1 MTYFSSTRIR
11 IITYKSTIFAIR
23 TCSVS
28 SSNHH
33 PALFIM
39 RQVIIFLFAAFVC
52 QSVHA
57 QLTDPSHYWLN
68 NIEIQQ
74 FSTPSSFPQDG
85 VNTIH
90 QSADGFLWFGTVE
103 GLFRYDGYR
112 FISYRNDIQT
122 PSVLTSNNVLS
133 ILSTQ
138 DNKLWVGT
146 NNGINIIDRLTGITR
161 QYHLKDFDNSDIVG
175 CLCATRSG
183 DVWVGTEGGLYL
195 YNKEDDEFV
204 LMCDQRG
211 NSRVPHSAIKAICE
225 DQNGFLW
232 IGTWNQGLYRYD
244 IKKNQ
249 WYNMP
254 KFNDINSAH
263 CLFMDENNTLWVGTW
278 GKGIYRIDNPYDTNT
293 PLQFHNF
300 MIHSMD
306 NKELSSNYIYSITKS
321 PDNDRL
327 WIATSQGICFCDYN
341 HQSQTFYLLPEGK
354 EPFPQ
359 FFGRGVDNL
368 IFDNHGNIFMTSHR
382 TGVAYTLVSPHNL
395 YGHSVIQD
403 KQLSEMVRGLS
414 FDSDNNLWMAL
425 EDGGVRCIDIDGH
438 TDMTDFYLPHSIQN
452 DIPSKI
458 NTVFRNSQ
466 GVIYIGTGEDGIIV
480 YDSTKDGIQTLN
492 KDNTEWL
499 TDNCVY
505 TFSEDKDGNI
515 YVGGWHGLSVIYS
528 NGKGISLDMVDSLAD
543 ARVQRITLANDGSI
557 WLATRNMGFI
567 HLTGDIHNPQSLKT
581 RHYVSPQG
589 SGYMV
594 NDAVSIVEDKR
605 HRIWACSHNIGL
617 MLYDKDTDAFVCM
630 NKRFNIPTE
639 SLYALE
645 TAEDG
650 TLWMSTHQSLLSLS
664 INDDNSIDN
673 LNYYTIAGLAHF
685 GGFSNYLSAR
695 SVNGRMAF
703 AGASAFTTFHP
714 DSLPRVTGT
723 DKVSI
728 TNIRIAGRSV
738 SDFTFEEREDI
749 LSLLPPFTEK
759 IVLKSNQNNFSLEFS
774 TFNFAST
781 PYTAYAYML
790 EGYDK
795 EWMYAEQGVNTVNY
809 SNLPSGTYTF
819 RLRGADPQ
827 SLWSQKD
834 KVLTIV
840 VLPPL
845 WLRWWALLLYALVTA
860 GIIYGAVRYYRFRL
874 LQRQQLQIA
883 QMEAEK
889 VEELN
894 HKKLQFYT
902 NITHDLMTPLTI
914 ISASVDSM
922 QGEGKNVIQNNVNR
936 LMRLLEQILQFRKA
950 ETGNLRLMVAKGDIA
965 DFCRREIESIQ
976 PLMQK
981 KQLHLSVVTSPE
993 TVRGYF
999 DPDAL
1004 DKILYNLLS
1013 NAAKYNRPMG
1023 YIQMSMVQLEDTPD
1037 KVVITVK
1044 DNGMGIKKEK
1054 QATLFDRFYE
1064 GEHRKFNTYGTG
1076 IGLSL
1081 TRDLVHLH
1089 HGEITFVSE
1098 EGVGTTFTI
1107 TLPID
1112 RASYTEE
1119 EIDDQYTIVPTNQ
1132 EANEEEAGSEDMDE
1146 VTEDYLRGKVLV
1158 VEDNDDILAILSQL
1172 LSSKYKVLTAYNGK
1186 EALEILENE
1195 PVDLVVT
1202 DIMMPVMDGMELLR
1216 LIREN
1221 DEYTHLP
1228 VIMLTAKR
1236 DDQDRAES
1244 YSTGADAY
1252 ITKPFNS
1259 NVLLSR
1265 VENLMER
1272 SQATKK
1278 ELKKRELVEM
1288 TDIDLTSADEE
1299 FLKRCIACVQKNI
1312 GNFDFDQQQFADQT
1326 GTSKSTL
1333 YKKLKTLTGLNTSAF
1348 IRSIRMKT
1356 ACEVLKKNPT
1366 IRISE
1371 LAYSVGFN
1379 DPKYFS
1385 SCFKKDYGMLPT
1397 EFVKG
1402 KQ

>member
-1 MTYFSSTRIR
+1 M
-11 IITYKSTIFAIR
+11 R
-23 TCSVS
+23 TCSF
-28 SSNHH
+28 H
-33 PALFIM
+33 LQIIILIFIM
-39 RQVIIFLFAAFVC
+39 RHIIIFLLSALVC
-52 QSVHA
+52 HSVRS
-57 QLTDPSHYWLN
+57 QQTPNSHYWLN

-74 FSTPSSFPQDG
+74 FSTPSSFPHDG

-112 FISYRNDIQT
+112 FVSYRNDIQT

-175 CLCATRSG
+175 CLLATRNG
-183 DVWVGTEGGLYL
+183 NVWVGTEGGLYL
-195 YNKEDDEFV
+195 YNKEDDVFM

-211 NSRVPHSAIKAICE
+211 NSRVPHSAIKAIYE

-232 IGTWNQGLYRYD
+232 IGTWNQGLFRYD
-244 IKKNQ
+244 VKNDN
-249 WYNMP
+249 WYSMP

-263 CLFMDENNTLWVGTW
+263 CVFMDENNTLWVGTW
-278 GKGIYRIDNPYDTNT
+278 GKGIYRIDNPYDTNK
-293 PLQFHNF
+293 PLQFQNF
-300 MIHSMD
+300 MIHSTD
-306 NKELSSNYIYSITKS
+306 DKELSSNYIYSITKS
-321 PDNDRL
+321 PDTNRL

-341 HQSQTFYLLPEGK
+341 QQSQTFYLLPEGK

-368 IFDNHGNIFMTSHR
+368 IFDRHGNIFMTSHR
-382 TGVAYTLVSPHNL
+382 MGVAYTLVSPHNL

-403 KQLSEMVRGLS
+403 RQLNEMVRGMT

-425 EDGGVRCIDIDGH
+425 EDGGVRCIDTDGH
-438 TDMTDFYLPHSIQN
+438 TDKTERFLPHSILN
-452 DIPSKI
+452 SIPNKI
-458 NTVFRNSQ
+458 NTVFRNKQ
-466 GVIYIGTGEDGIIV
+466 GVIFIGTGEDGIIV
-480 YDSTKDGIQTLN
+480 YDSTKGGMQTLDKN
-492 KDNTEWL
+492 NTEWL

-505 TFSEDKDGNI
+505 TFAEDKEGNI
-515 YVGGWHGLSVIYS
+515 YVGGWHGLSVIYN
-528 NGKGISLDMVDSLAD
+528 NGKGISLDMIDSLAD
-543 ARVQRITLANDGSI
+543 ARVQRITIASDGTI
-557 WLATRNMGFI
+557 WLATRNTGFI
-567 HLTGDIHNPQSLKT
+567 HITGNIHNPQSLKV

-589 SGYMV
+589 SGYRV
-594 NDAVSIVEDKR
+594 NDAVSIVEDNR
-605 HRIWACSHNIGL
+605 QRIWACSHNIGL
-617 MLYDKDTDAFVCM
+617 MLYDNYIDAFVCM

-645 TAEDG
+645 ASEEG
-650 TLWMSTHQSLLSLS
+650 TLWMSTHQSLLSLTV
-664 INDDNSIDN
+664 NDDNSIDN

-685 GGFSNYLSAR
+685 RGFSNYLSAR
-695 SVNGRMAF
+695 SIDGRMAF

-714 DSLPRVTGT
+714 DSLPRAIGT

-728 TNIRIAGRSV
+728 TNIRIAGKNV
-738 SDFTFEEREDI
+738 SDFPLDEREDI

-759 IVLKSNQNNFSLEFS
+759 MVLQSNQNNFALEFS

-781 PYTAYAYML
+781 PYTAFAYML

-795 EWMYAEQGVNTVNY
+795 EWMYAEQGINTVNY

-845 WLRWWALLLYALVTA
+845 WLRWWALLLYALVA
-860 GIIYGAVRYYRFRL
+860 VGIIYGIVRYYRSRL
-874 LQRQQLQIA
+874 IQRQQLQIA

-914 ISASVDSM
+914 ISASMDTM
-922 QGEGKNVIQNNVNR
+922 KGDGKQVIQNNVNR

-950 ETGNLRLMVAKGDIA
+950 ETGNLRLMVSKGDIA

-981 KQLHLSVVTSPE
+981 KQLHLSIVTSPD

-1023 YIQMSMVQLEDTPD
+1023 YVQVSMVRTDEKPNQ
-1037 KVVITVK
+1037 VVITVK

-1089 HGEITFVSE
+1089 HGEISFESQ

-1112 RASYTEE
+1112 RASFAEE
-1119 EIDDQYTIVPTNQ
+1119 EIDEQYTVVP
-1132 EANEEEAGSEDMDE
+1132 SEKNKTEKTIDEDE
-1146 VTEDYLRGKVLV
+1146 VDRSETNTSSKVLI
-1158 VEDNDDILAILSQL
+1158 VEDNDDILAILRHL
-1172 LSSKYKVLTAYNGK
+1172 LSSKYQVLTAYNGK

-1195 PVDLVVT
+1195 AVDLVVT
-1202 DIMMPVMDGMELLR
+1202 DIMMPVMDGLELLR
-1216 LIREN
+1216 HIREN
-1221 DEYTHLP
+1221 DDNAHLP
-1228 VIMLTAKR
+1228 IIMLTAKR

-1244 YSTGADAY
+1244 YSAGADAY

-1259 NVLLSR
+1259 NVLMSR

-1278 ELKKRELVEM
+1278 ELKKKDLVGM
-1288 TDIDLTSADEE
+1288 TDIDLTSSDEE

-1312 GNFDFDQQQFADQT
+1312 GNFDFDQQQFAEQT

-1333 YKKLKTLTGLNTSAF
+1333 YKKLKALTGMNTSAF

-1356 ACEVLKKNPT
+1356 AREVLEKNPT
-1366 IRISE
+1366 IRISD
-1371 LAYSVGFN
+1371 LAYSVGYN

-1385 SCFKKDYGMLPT
+1385 SCFKKDFGMLPT
-1397 EFVKG
+1397 EYVKN
-1402 KQ
+1402 

>member
-1 MTYFSSTRIR
+1 M
-11 IITYKSTIFAIR
+11 
-23 TCSVS
+23 V
-28 SSNHH
+28 
-33 PALFIM
+33 M
-39 RQVIIFLFAAFVC
+39 RHVIIFLIATFACA
-52 QSVHA
+52 SIHA
-57 QLTDPSHYWLN
+57 QQTDPSHYWLD

-74 FSTPSSFPQDG
+74 LTTPSSFPHNG

-112 FISYRNDIQT
+112 FISFRNDILT
-122 PSVLTSNNVLS
+122 PSVLTSNNVQC
-133 ILSTQ
+133 ILSTH
-138 DNKLWVGT
+138 DNVLWVGT
-146 NNGINIIDRLTGITR
+146 DNGINRIDMQTGVTR
-161 QYHLKDFDNSDIVG
+161 QYHLKDFDNSDNVG
-175 CLCATRSG
+175 CLFTTRNG
-183 DVWVGTEGGLYL
+183 EIWVGTEGGLYL
-195 YNKEDDEFV
+195 YNKERDEFV

-211 NSRVPHSAIKAICE
+211 NSRVPHSAIKAIYE
-225 DQNGFLW
+225 DDKGCLW
-232 IGTWNQGLYRYD
+232 VGTWNNGLYRYAMKED
-244 IKKNQ
+244 K
-249 WYNMP
+249 WYELP

-263 CLFMDENNTLWVGTW
+263 CVFMDENHTLWVGTW
-278 GKGIYRIDNPYDTNT
+278 GKGIYRIDNPYDTDK
-293 PLQFHNF
+293 PLKFHNF

-306 NKELSSNYIYSITKS
+306 GKELKSNYIYSITKS
-321 PDNDRL
+321 PDTDRL
-327 WIATSQGICFCDYN
+327 WIATSLGICFCDYN
-341 HQSQTFYLLPEGK
+341 QQSQTFYLLPKGK

-359 FFGRGVDNL
+359 FFGRGVDNI
-368 IFDNHGNIFMTSHR
+368 IFDHHGNIFMTAHR
-382 TGVAYTLVSPHNL
+382 TGVAYTLVSPHNI
-395 YGHSVIQD
+395 YGHSVVQD
-403 KQLSEMVRGLS
+403 EESTEVVRGLS
-414 FDSDNNLWMAL
+414 FDGDSNLWMAL
-425 EDGGVRCIDIDGH
+425 ENGGVRCIGTDGH
-438 TDMTDFYLPHSIQN
+438 TDETNNYLPAHTVASLP
-452 DIPSKI
+452 DKV
-458 NTVFRNSQ
+458 NTVFRNRQ
-466 GVIYIGTGEDGIIV
+466 GRIYIGTQEHGIMV
-480 YDSTKDGIQTLN
+480 YDDAIGTWQTMD
-492 KDNTEWL
+492 KSNTEWL

-505 TFSEDKDGNI
+505 TFAEDKEGNV
-515 YVGGWHGLSVIYS
+515 YVGGWHGLSVIYN
-528 NGKGISLDMVDSLAD
+528 NGKGVCLDQIDSLAN
-543 ARVQRITLANDGSI
+543 ARVQRITIASDGSL
-557 WLATRNMGFI
+557 WLATRNTGFL
-567 HLTGDIHNPQSLKT
+567 HLTGNIHNLQSLQVH
-581 RHYVSPQG
+581 HYTSPQG
-589 SGYMV
+589 SGYVV
-594 NDAVSIVEDKR
+594 NDAVGIVEDKQG
-605 HRIWACSHNIGL
+605 RIWACSHNIGL
-617 MLYDKDTDAFVCM
+617 MLYDEQADAFVCM
-630 NKRFNIPTE
+630 NRRFNIPTE
-639 SLYALE
+639 SLYSLE
-645 TAEDG
+645 TADNG
-650 TLWMSTHQSLLSLS
+650 ALWMSTHQSLLSLS
-664 INDDNSIDN
+664 VNKDNNLDN
-673 LNYYTIAGLAHF
+673 LNYYTIAGLSHF
-685 GGFSNYLSAR
+685 RGFSNYLSAR
-695 SVNGRMAF
+695 SHNGGMAF
-703 AGASAFTTFHP
+703 AGMAAFATFHP
-714 DSLPRVTGT
+714 DSLPRATGT

-728 TNIRIAGRSV
+728 TNIRIGGRSV
-738 SDFTFEEREDI
+738 GDIPLEEREDI
-749 LSLLPPFTEK
+749 LSLLPPFTEN
-759 IVLKSNQNNFSLEFS
+759 IVLRSNQNNFSIEFS

-795 EWMYAEQGVNTVNY
+795 EWIYAEQGVNTVNY

-834 KVLTIV
+834 KKLHIV

-845 WLRWWALLLYALVTA
+845 WRRWWALLIYVLAAA
-860 GIIYGAVRYYRFRL
+860 GIIYGAVRYYRSRL

-922 QGEGKNVIQNNVNR
+922 QGEGKHVIQNNVNR

-950 ETGNLRLMVAKGDIA
+950 ETGNLRLLVSKGDIA
-965 DFCRREIESIQ
+965 GFCRREVESIQ

-993 TVRGYF
+993 TVRGFF
-999 DPDAL
+999 DSDAL

-1023 YIQMSMVQLEDTPD
+1023 YIQMSMVQQEDTPD

-1089 HGEITFVSE
+1089 HGEITFESE

-1119 EIDDQYTIVPTNQ
+1119 EIDDQYTIVPTNK
-1132 EANEEEAGSEDMDE
+1132 ENTEKEPDSEDMNE
-1146 VTEDYLRGKVLV
+1146 VAEDNLRGKVLV
-1158 VEDNDDILAILSQL
+1158 VEDNDDILAILRQL
-1172 LSSKYKVLTAYNGK
+1172 LSSKYQVLTAYNGK

-1216 LIREN
+1216 VIREN
-1221 DEYTHLP
+1221 ADYTHLP
-1228 VIMLTAKR
+1228 IIMLTAKR

-1244 YSTGADAY
+1244 YSAGADAY

-1272 SQATKK
+1272 SMATRK
-1278 ELKKRELVEM
+1278 ELKKKDLVEM

-1299 FLKRCIACVQKNI
+1299 FLKRCITCVQKNI
-1312 GNFDFDQQQFADQT
+1312 GNFDFDQQQFAEQT

-1356 ACEVLKKNPT
+1356 AYEVMQKNPT
-1366 IRISE
+1366 IRISD

>member
-1 MTYFSSTRIR
+1 
-11 IITYKSTIFAIR
+11 
-23 TCSVS
+23 
-28 SSNHH
+28 
-33 PALFIM
+33 M
-39 RQVIIFLFAAFVC
+39 RHVIIFLLAASLC
-52 QSVHA
+52 LPVHS
-57 QLTDPSHYWLN
+57 QQTDPSHYWLN

-74 FSTPSSFPQDG
+74 FSTPSSFPHDG

-90 QSADGFLWFGTVE
+90 QSANGFLWFGTVE

-146 NNGINIIDRLTGITR
+146 NNGINIIDMLTGITR

-175 CLCATRSG
+175 CLFATRSG

-195 YNKEDDEFV
+195 YDKEDDEFV

-211 NSRVPHSAIKAICE
+211 NSRVPHSAIKAIYE
-225 DQNGFLW
+225 DDEGYLW
-232 IGTWNQGLYRYD
+232 VGTWNQGLYRYNTTND
-244 IKKNQ
+244 T
-249 WYNMP
+249 WYELP
-254 KFNDINSAH
+254 KFNDSNSAH
-263 CLFMDENNTLWVGTW
+263 CLLMDEHHHLWVGTW
-278 GKGIYRIDNPYDTNT
+278 GKGIYRIDNPYETDV
-293 PLQFHNF
+293 PLEFQNF
-300 MIHSMD
+300 KLHSI
-306 NKELSSNYIYSITKS
+306 NGKELALNYIYSITKS
-321 PDNDRL
+321 PDTDRL
-327 WIATSQGICFCDYN
+327 WVATSQGVGFCNYN
-341 HQSQTFYLLPEGK
+341 QKPQTFYLLPEEK

-359 FFGRGVDNL
+359 FFRRGIDNL
-368 IFDNHGNIFMTSHR
+368 IFDHHGNIFMTGHR
-382 TGVAYTLVSPHNL
+382 TGVAYTLVSPHNI
-395 YGHSVIQD
+395 YGHNVEQD
-403 KQLSEMVRGLS
+403 EQSTDVVRGLT
-414 FDSDNNLWMAL
+414 FDSNNNLWLAL
-425 EDGGVRCIDIDGH
+425 EHGGTRCISADGH
-438 TDMTDFYLPHSIQN
+438 TDKTAEHMPAAIVASLP
-452 DIPSKI
+452 DKV
-458 NTVFRNSQ
+458 NTVFRNSK
-466 GVIYIGTGEDGIIV
+466 GMIYIGTQENGILI
-480 YDSTKDGIQTLN
+480 YDKTANSLQTLD
-492 KDNTEWL
+492 KDNTDWL
-499 TDNCVY
+499 TDNCIY
-505 TFSEDKDGNI
+505 TFTEDKEGNI

-528 NGKGISLDMVDSLAD
+528 NGKGISLANIDSLD
-543 ARVQRITLANDGSI
+543 NARVQRITLASDGSI
-557 WLATRNMGFI
+557 WLTTRNTGFI
-567 HLTGDIHNPQSLKT
+567 HLTGNIHNPKSLRT
-581 RHYVSPQG
+581 RHYVSPHG
-589 SGYMV
+589 SGYEV
-594 NDAVSIVEDKR
+594 NDAVGIVEDNQK
-605 HRIWACSHNIGL
+605 RIWACSHNIGL
-617 MLYDKDTDAFVCM
+617 MLYDKTTDELVSM
-630 NKRFNIPTE
+630 NNRFNIPTE

-645 TAEDG
+645 VADG
-650 TLWMSTHQSLLSLS
+650 GALWMATHQSLLSLS
-664 INDDNSIDN
+664 VNNNNTLNS
-673 LNYYTIAGLAHF
+673 LNYYTIAGLPHF
-685 GGFSNYLSAR
+685 RGFSNYLSAR
-695 SVNGRMAF
+695 STNGSMAF
-703 AGASAFTTFHP
+703 AGVAAFTTFHP
-714 DSLPRVTGT
+714 DSLPQATGT
-723 DKVSI
+723 NKVNI
-728 TNIRIAGRSV
+728 TNIRIGGKSV
-738 SDFTFEEREDI
+738 GDIPLEERKGI
-749 LSLLPPFTEK
+749 LSLLPPYTEK

-840 VLPPL
+840 VMPPL
-845 WLRWWALLLYALVTA
+845 WLRWWAVLLYALVA
-860 GIIYGAVRYYRFRL
+860 LGIIYGAVRYYRFRL

-1023 YIQMSMVQLEDTPD
+1023 YIQMSMVQHEDKPD

-1119 EIDDQYTIVPTNQ
+1119 EIDDQYTIVPADQ
-1132 EANEEEAGSEDMDE
+1132 ESIEKEPDNHNINEVAEDS
-1146 VTEDYLRGKVLV
+1146 LRGKVLV
-1158 VEDNDDILAILSQL
+1158 VEDNDDILAILRQL

-1221 DEYTHLP
+1221 ADYTHLP

-1244 YSTGADAY
+1244 YSAGADAY

-1272 SQATKK
+1272 SMATRK
-1278 ELKKRELVEM
+1278 ELKKKDLVEM

-1312 GNFDFDQQQFADQT
+1312 GNFDFDQQQFAEQT

-1356 ACEVLKKNPT
+1356 AYEVLQKNPT
-1366 IRISE
+1366 IRISD
-1371 LAYSVGFN
+1371 LAYSVGYN